1 MFDIGA
7 DELLLT
13 AIVAI
18 VVIGP
23 KDLPR
28 ALRVTG
34 RWVAKM
40 RRMSNAFRAGF
51 ESMVRDAE
59 MEEMEREWK
68 ARNAAIMAAHPGGSA
83 DADAAAAAAAATYE
97 HPVLNEPAQIEPAQI
112 EPALIEPPAIA
123 HQPLSAE
130 SPAMATSAPAVAD
143 SVADS
148 ASAAHSGGE

>member
-13 AIVAI
+13 AVVAI

-28 ALRVTG
+28 ALRTAG

-51 ESMVRDAE
+51 ENMVREAE
-59 MEEMEREWK
+59 MEEMEREWRE
-68 ARNAAIMAAHPGGSA
+68 RNAAIMAEYPTGTPDDEAR
-83 DADAAAAAAAATYE
+83 AAAAASQGQ
-97 HPVLNEPAQIEPAQI
+97 V
-112 EPALIEPPAIA
+112 PPGLE
-123 HQPLSAE
+123 HQPQSA
-130 SPAMATSAPAVAD
+130 SPVNPAPAE
-143 SVADS
+143 
-148 ASAAHSGGE
+148 AAPPTPPHPPGVS

>member
-40 RRMSNAFRAGF
+40 RRMSAAFRSGF
-51 ESMVRDAE
+51 ENMVRDAE

-68 ARNAAIMAAHPGGSA
+68 ARNAAIMVAHPGGSA

-97 HPVLNEPAQIEPAQI
+97 HQQVIDHPVTDQ
-112 EPALIEPPAIA
+112 PAIA
-123 HQPLSAE
+123 HHPLPAE
-130 SPAMATSAPAVAD
+130 APAITHAATPEA
-143 SVADS
+143 SVATPAPAPADP
-148 ASAAHSGGE
+148 GGE

>member
-28 ALRVTG
+28 ALRVAG

-40 RRMSNAFRAGF
+40 RRMSNAFRSGF
-51 ESMVRDAE
+51 ENMVRDAE

-97 HPVLNEPAQIEPAQI
+97 HQQVIDHSVIEQ
-112 EPALIEPPAIA
+112 PAIA
-123 HQPLSAE
+123 HQPLPAE
-130 SPAMATSAPAVAD
+130 APAITHAATPEASSATPAPAPAD
-143 SVADS
+143 P
-148 ASAAHSGGE
+148 GGE

>member
-13 AIVAI
+13 AVVAI

-28 ALRVTG
+28 AMRVAG

-51 ESMVRDAE
+51 ENMVREAE
-59 MEEMEREWK
+59 MEEMEREWRE
-68 ARNAAIMAAHPGGSA
+68 RNAAIMVAHPTAEPVA
-83 DADAAAAAAAATYE
+83 DVDAAGAAAAAQGHLPAPDYPAPGAAA
-97 HPVLNEPAQIEPAQI
+97 PAP
-112 EPALIEPPAIA
+112 PPAP
-123 HQPLSAE
+123 HPE
-130 SPAMATSAPAVAD
+130 SDETPPAPAPVPP
-143 SVADS
+143 
-148 ASAAHSGGE
+148 AAGST